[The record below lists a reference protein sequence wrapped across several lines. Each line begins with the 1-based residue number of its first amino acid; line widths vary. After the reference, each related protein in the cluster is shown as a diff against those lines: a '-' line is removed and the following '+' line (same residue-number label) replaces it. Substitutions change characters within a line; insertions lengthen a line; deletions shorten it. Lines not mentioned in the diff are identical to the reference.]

1 MKKTYNYRAKA
12 LSRAELDYIYRRTK
26 PNQFEIYESP
36 TQKLEQLIKKVER
49 KYEK

>member
-1 MKKTYNYRAKA
+1 MKQKHNYRAKA
-12 LSRAELDYIYRRTK
+12 LSRAELKYIYKRTK

-36 TQKLEQLIKKVER
+36 SQKLDQLIKKVER

>member
-1 MKKTYNYRAKA
+1 MNKTYNYRAKA

-26 PNQFEIYESP
+26 PNQFEIYYTHS
-36 TQKLEQLIKKVER
+36 QRIEQLIKKVER